1 MRTTRQQQRAEA
13 RVWRQLAE
21 AMAVKKHGHG
31 LCRVLVDIS
40 SSKPGRPEH
49 VRVHATIAQAV
60 CDQDRIVWID
70 DCVSGPDWDRCL
82 FACLMAAVAEAGD
95 MDVYRGE
102 QEYV

>member
-1 MRTTRQQQRAEA
+1 MRTTRQQRRAEA
-13 RVWRQLAE
+13 KVWRQLAE
-21 AMAVKKHGHG
+21 AMAVKKHGG

-49 VRVHATIAQAV
+49 ARVRATIAQAV
-60 CDQDRIVWID
+60 LDQDRIVWID

-95 MDVYRGE
+95 MGDFR
-102 QEYV
+102 

>member
-13 RVWRQLAE
+13 QVWLRLAE
-21 AMAVKKHGHG
+21 AMGVKAHGYG
-31 LCRVLVDIS
+31 LCAALS
-40 SSKPGRPEH
+40 EMTEGFLTPEQMC
-49 VRVHATIAQAV
+49 VYDTIRQAV
-60 CDQDRIVWID
+60 QDQGRLGWLDDRVF
-70 DCVSGPDWDRCL
+70 GPDWDRCL